1 MIGLDDVRAAAV
13 RLAPHLTPTPL
24 VASRVLSEIAGV
36 EIAVKLENL
45 QFTASFKERGALN
58 RLLTLDPTARAR
70 GVCAMSAGNHAQAVA
85 YHAHR
90 LGLPATI
97 VMPSFTPFVKVDHT
111 RRHGAEVVLAGE
123 SLAEAGAE
131 AQRLAAERGLAF
143 IHPYDDPFVMAG
155 QGTAALEILEARPD
169 VDTLVVPIGGGG
181 LIAGMA
187 TAAKALSPG
196 IRVIGV
202 QAAGYPSMLC
212 ALRGEALVGD
222 GNTIAEGIAVK
233 YPGKL
238 TTAIVRERVDEVLTV
253 DEPAFERAIALYL
266 NVEKTVAEGAGAAAL
281 AAVLTYPEKFRGR
294 KLALVLSGGNIDPRL
309 LASVLTREL
318 VRERRIVTVRV
329 PIHDRPGA
337 LAKVTAAVAG
347 AGANIIEVRHQRTLL
362 ALPAKDAAL
371 ELTFEAHDGRHTDAV
386 IAAIAA
392 AGYAASLVLEA

>member
-1 MIGLDDVRAAAV
+1 MIGLEDVRAAAA
-13 RLAPHLTPTPL
+13 RLAGHLAPTPL
-24 VASRVLSEIAGV
+24 VASRILSEIAGA
-36 EIAVKLENL
+36 EIVIKLENL

-58 RLLTLDPTARAR
+58 RILTLGPAERAR

-90 LGLPATI
+90 QGIAATI
-97 VMPSFTPFVKVDHT
+97 VMPSFTPFVKIDHT

-123 SLAEAGAE
+123 TLAEAGAE
-131 AQRLAAERGLAF
+131 AQRLAQQRGLTF
-143 IHPYDDPFVMAG
+143 IHPYDDPLVMAG
-155 QGTAALEILEARPD
+155 QGTVALEILAARPD
-169 VDTLVVPIGGGG
+169 IDTLVVPIGGGG
-181 LIAGMA
+181 LIAGIA
-187 TAAKALSPG
+187 TAAKALNPA

-202 QAAGYPSMLC
+202 QAAGYPAMLC
-212 ALRGEALVGD
+212 ALKGEALVGD

-233 YPGKL
+233 YPGAL
-238 TTAIVRERVDEVLTV
+238 TTAIVRDRVDEVLTV
-253 DEPAFERAIALYL
+253 DEPALEHAIALYL
-266 NVEKTVAEGAGAAAL
+266 NVEKTVAEGAGAASL
-281 AAVLTYPEKFRGR
+281 AAVLTHPAKFAGR
-294 KLALVLSGGNIDPRL
+294 TLGLILSGGNIDPRL

-337 LAKVTAAVAG
+337 LARVTAAVAG

-371 ELTFEAHDGRHTDAV
+371 ELTFEAHDRRHADAV

-392 AGYAASLVLEA
+392 AGYAAAIVPEA